1 MHLPEEESNACLS
14 TGECGTEFCRAGRK
28 SQGNQCVS
36 EGKNEVAGSFPS
48 IAQAQIASNE
58 ERTNFFAAGRSSL
71 WTFRMLPKLQRRP
84 ELDALR
90 GLFLVWMTLTHLPTR
105 FSDFVNQTIGFVSS
119 AEGFVFVS
127 ALLVGRLYI
136 RESERDPSQVR
147 ARLWKRSLQI
157 YGYHLVMLAF
167 VFTVVAAF
175 AEHTHKVALTN
186 LLDFYIAHPLT
197 AILGSVLL
205 LYCPPLL
212 DILPMYVTFLFFT
225 PLLLSAALKFG
236 WKRILPVSGVI
247 WLLAQFGL
255 RDVVHTWI
263 VQVTHLHIPL
273 QETGAFNLFAWQAVW
288 AVGVWIGARS
298 AVEKE
303 PFRIPA
309 WVTGV
314 AAGLCVLFIAVRYGW
329 LGPHFTT
336 QALGLKLDKWQ
347 IGPLRVVNLIAFG
360 VVCYWLRKYILKL
373 VAIEPFL
380 TLGKAS
386 LRVFCAHIFFVFVGL
401 ALLYGDFNADGL
413 DQLHGISA
421 ISLIAVTFLALI
433 LVAADEV
440 RKKRKRKK
448 EQKRA
453 AEWGKVLEAE
463 SLSRRA
469 MEKSVDQALPPT
481 EAAPSEL
488 DGAA

>member
-1 MHLPEEESNACLS
+1 M
-14 TGECGTEFCRAGRK
+14 G
-28 SQGNQCVS
+28 SQWIC
-36 EGKNEVAGSFPS
+36 
-48 IAQAQIASNE
+48 
-58 ERTNFFAAGRSSL
+58 
-71 WTFRMLPKLQRRP
+71 RMLPKLKRRP

-119 AEGFVFVS
+119 AEGFVFIS

-136 RESERDPSQVR
+136 TDSQRDASQVR

-225 PLLLSAALKFG
+225 PLLLSAGHRFG
-236 WKRILPVSGVI
+236 WKRILSLSGAI

-255 RDVVHTWI
+255 RDAVHNWI

-298 AVEKE
+298 VVERE
-303 PFRIPA
+303 PLKVPG

-314 AAGLCVLFIAVRYGW
+314 AGFVCVVFIAVRYGW
-329 LGPHFTT
+329 LGPHLTT
-336 QALGLKLDKWQ
+336 RALGLKLDKWQ
-347 IGPLRVVNLIAFG
+347 IGPLRVVNLIAFALI
-360 VVCYWLRKYILKL
+360 CYWLRKYILKL

-380 TLGKAS
+380 TLGRAS

-413 DQLHGISA
+413 DQLHGLPA
-421 ISLIAVTFLALI
+421 ISLIAVTFVALI

-440 RKKRKRKK
+440 RKKRKRRR
-448 EQKRA
+448 EREREARWQ
-453 AEWGKVLEAE
+453 KVLESEPPPPTAI
-463 SLSRRA
+463 
-469 MEKSVDQALPPT
+469 EKLVEKALPAA
-481 EAAPSEL
+481 EASPSEL